1 MNLLNNMFSKL
12 NFHEQDYR
20 YPNRTNQPIYQ
31 LSVTKPIIFTT
42 PDKIT
47 STDSYLQYIDM
58 DSFKLN
64 NACIGQD
71 DLSTS
76 YDLNNQILLGT
87 YNSYCELIDKLVLD
101 DRISDQVAEEVAFFS
116 YDWRNFSA
124 LAATKLQSFIN
135 NRHYID
141 INSYGGFVIADYLA
155 DSTSNF
161 NKVEQVHI
169 LGTPFEGSPS
179 VLGLL
184 ENGNPSL
191 VSDLSDII
199 GNYFGIIGQWYIED
213 KIRSLTENLPC
224 VYQLIPTKDTM
235 IYRTFCCKVDIIF
248 WMEELLHVL
257 GRFMNIQIR
266 TYGIK

>member
-1 MNLLNNMFSKL
+1 
-12 NFHEQDYR
+12 
-20 YPNRTNQPIYQ
+20 
-31 LSVTKPIIFTT
+31 
-42 PDKIT
+42 
-47 STDSYLQYIDM
+47 M

-124 LAATKLQSFIN
+124 LAAAKLQSFIN

-161 NKVEQVHI
+161 NKV
-169 LGTPFEGSPS
+169 GKSTS
-179 VLGLL
+179 
-184 ENGNPSL
+184 
-191 VSDLSDII
+191 
-199 GNYFGIIGQWYIED
+199 
-213 KIRSLTENLPC
+213 
-224 VYQLIPTKDTM
+224 
-235 IYRTFCCKVDIIF
+235 
-248 WMEELLHVL
+248 
-257 GRFMNIQIR
+257 
-266 TYGIK
+266 